1 MKRSGPMIDSLLEYF
16 KITSTRDLIWLSV
29 GLGAQCMFSMRF
41 LIQWISSEKARKSV
55 MPVAF
60 WWFSI
65 IGGLLLLAYGLYRG
79 EPVIILGQ
87 SFGIVV
93 YARNLW
99 LIYAE
104 RRLAT

>member
-1 MKRSGPMIDSLLEYF
+1 MMESLLAWLNIE
-16 KITSTRDLIWLSV
+16 STLDLIWLAV
-29 GLGAQCMFSMRF
+29 GLLAQLMFSARF

-65 IGGLLLLAYGLYRG
+65 LGGLLLLAYGIYRG

-87 SFGIVV
+87 AFGIVV

-104 RRLAT
+104 RRAPA

>member
-1 MKRSGPMIDSLLEYF
+1 MIDSLLEYF
-16 KITSTRDLIWLSV
+16 KITSTLDLIWLLV
-29 GLGAQCMFSMRF
+29 GLGAQLMFSMRF
-41 LIQWISSEKARKSV
+41 LIQWISSEKARRSV

-65 IGGLLLLAYGLYRG
+65 IGGLLLLAYGFYRG

>member
-1 MKRSGPMIDSLLEYF
+1 MIQSLLEYF
-16 KITSTRDLIWLSV
+16 KVTSTLDLVWLGI
-29 GLGAQCMFSMRF
+29 GLFAQLMFSARF
-41 LIQWISSEKARKSV
+41 LIQWISSERARKSV
-55 MPVAF
+55 MPLAF

-65 IGGLLLLAYGLYRG
+65 MGGLLLLAYGFYRG

-87 SFGIVV
+87 AFGVLV

-104 RRLAT
+104 RRIAT

>member
-1 MKRSGPMIDSLLEYF
+1 MTERLLEYF
-16 KITSTRDLIWLSV
+16 NITSTRDLIWLTIGIV
-29 GLGAQCMFSMRF
+29 AQLAFSARF
-41 LIQWISSEKARKSV
+41 LVQWISSEKARKSV

-65 IGGLLLLAYGLYRG
+65 CGGLLLLAYGFYRG

-87 SFGIVV
+87 AFGIVV
-93 YARNLW
+93 YFRNLW

-104 RRLAT
+104 RRRSLA

>member
-1 MKRSGPMIDSLLEYF
+1 
-16 KITSTRDLIWLSV
+16 
-29 GLGAQCMFSMRF
+29 MFSARF

-65 IGGLLLLAYGLYRG
+65 MGGLLLLAYGVYRG

-87 SFGIVV
+87 AFGIIV

-99 LIYAE
+99 LIHAE
-104 RRLAT
+104 RRSALL